1 MDFVIID
8 NRLVMVVR
16 INTNT
21 DFLSRPNSFLGLS
34 SIGFIAYVLISSFD
48 PKHIPDSV
56 QYSTHS
62 WGSLATIL
70 PVLCLGYQCH
80 LSLVPT
86 VATIRKSE
94 KHKAFITVTIAMT
107 ICTLMYFSLSVLAVL
122 TFGKD
127 LKGDF
132 IENFPGNDWTT
143 QTAIALVGIKSILTL
158 PAAFLPVRLSL
169 VDILSN
175 SIESFASWRGRA
187 KRFAVTIV
195 TIKLALL
202 LALLV
207 PDIVVV
213 VNLLGFLAVMF
224 VFTLP
229 GLAYLNLVKQNRLEK
244 QQIAGF
250 GTDIPLYSAK
260 DNFKRLLSY
269 LMIILGIFM
278 SAVVLYKSIVELE
291 KDAGEP
297 LCVP

>member
-1 MDFVIID
+1 M
-8 NRLVMVVR
+8 
-16 INTNT
+16 
-21 DFLSRPNSFLGLS
+21 
-34 SIGFIAYVLISSFD
+34 A
-48 PKHIPDSV
+48 
-56 QYSTHS
+56 
-62 WGSLATIL
+62 AIL

-94 KHKAFITVTIAMT
+94 KHKAFVTVTIAMI
-107 ICTLMYFSLSVLAVL
+107 ICTIMYFSLSVLAVL

-127 LKGDF
+127 TDGDF
-132 IENFPGNDWTT
+132 IENFPGKDWTT

-175 SIESFASWRGRA
+175 SIESFASLKEST
-187 KRFAVTIV
+187 KRIAVTVI
-195 TIKLALL
+195 TINLALM

-207 PDIVVV
+207 PNIVVAI
-213 VNLLGFLAVMF
+213 NLLGFLAVMF

-229 GLAYLNLVKQNRLEK
+229 GLAYLNLVKQNRMEK
-244 QQIAGF
+244 QQLAGF
-250 GTDIPLYSAK
+250 GTDLPLYSVK
-260 DNFKRLLSY
+260 DQFKRLLSY
-269 LMIILGIFM
+269 FMIILGFSM
-278 SAVVLYKSIVELE
+278 AAVVLYKSILELK